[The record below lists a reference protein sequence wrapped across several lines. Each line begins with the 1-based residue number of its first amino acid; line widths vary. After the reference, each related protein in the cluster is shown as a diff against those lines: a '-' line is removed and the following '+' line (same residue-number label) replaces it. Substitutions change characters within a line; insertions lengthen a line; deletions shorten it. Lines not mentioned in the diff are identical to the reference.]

1 MAYLLKTPT
10 VKEGPAGFGRL
21 FYRYKIDRNDS
32 LLVYGTAVTR
42 LRTPSVQE
50 TQEARYAYVGG
61 HEYYLTQVEYDILV
75 NAGYGQY
82 ITTV

>member
-42 LRTPSVQE
+42 LRTPSVEE
-50 TQEARYAYVGG
+50 TQTATYAYVGG

-75 NAGYGQY
+75 NAGYGAY
-82 ITTV
+82 ITNV

>member
-1 MAYLLKTPT
+1 VAYLLRTPT

>member
-32 LLVYGTAVTR
+32 LLIYGTAVVR
-42 LRTPSVQE
+42 LRTPSVEE
-50 TQEARYAYVGG
+50 TQSATYAYVGG
-61 HEYYLTQVEYDILV
+61 HEYYLSQAEYDILTA
-75 NAGYGQY
+75 AGYGQY
-82 ITTV
+82 ITNV

>member
-32 LLVYGTAVTR
+32 LLVYGTAVVR
-42 LRTPSVQE
+42 LRTPSILE
-50 TQEARYAYVGG
+50 INEARYAYVGG
-61 HEYYLTQVEYDILV
+61 HEYYLSQVEYDILTA
-75 NAGYGQY
+75 AGYGQY
-82 ITTV
+82 ITNV